1 MTKKKKT
8 NTNIIIIIIIII
20 VIEGMIGPVVCV
32 YIYIYIYWAV
42 DHVRE
47 HLVVQGRVNV
57 ITDVC
62 ISE

>member
-1 MTKKKKT
+1 MTKKKT

-20 VIEGMIGPVVCV
+20 IIEGMIGPVVC
-32 YIYIYIYWAV
+32 IYIYWAM

-47 HLVVQGRVNV
+47 HLIVQGRVNV
-57 ITDVC
+57 ITDVR

>member
-1 MTKKKKT
+1 MTKKKT
-8 NTNIIIIIIIII
+8 NTNIIIIII
-20 VIEGMIGPVVCV
+20 VIEGMIGPVVC
-32 YIYIYIYWAV
+32 IYIYIYWAV

-57 ITDVC
+57 ITDVR

>member
-1 MTKKKKT
+1 
-8 NTNIIIIIIIII
+8 
-20 VIEGMIGPVVCV
+20 MIGPVVCI

-57 ITDVC
+57 ITDVR